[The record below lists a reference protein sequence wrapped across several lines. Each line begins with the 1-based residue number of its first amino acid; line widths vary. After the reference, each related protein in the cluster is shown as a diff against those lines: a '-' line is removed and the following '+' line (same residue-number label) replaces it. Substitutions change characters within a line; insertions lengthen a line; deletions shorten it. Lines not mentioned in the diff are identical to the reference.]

1 MRIALVSPYDLGVP
15 GGVQSHVVH
24 LAAALRELGDQ
35 VDLVA
40 PGRPQPSEEG
50 VARHLPVGRTVPVP
64 FNGSVAPIALGPGA
78 ALRTRRALVQLRPDV
93 IHVHEP
99 IVPVVGIAA
108 ATSGVAP
115 VVGTVHAWADRAV
128 AYRAIRPVARW
139 VLRHL
144 AVAVAVSGAAADF
157 HARALGTTPDTFD
170 VVPNGVDLARFRHA
184 VDVRTE
190 REGDEVRLL
199 FVGRLERRKGL
210 LVLLEAFQRL
220 AAERDDVVL
229 DVVGEGSERAR
240 AEAMLPMP
248 LRDRVRFHGRVDDT
262 ELAARLAGCD
272 LYVSPALGGESF
284 GIVLLEA
291 MAAGATVLASDLPG
305 YRSVVTDA
313 IDGRLVPPGDPAA
326 LAAAAGALLDEPGQR
341 RRLAAAGR
349 AQAEAHDWSVV
360 AAALRRRYERALEVG
375 AA

>member
-24 LAAALRELGDQ
+24 LAAALRERGDQ
-35 VDLVA
+35 VDLIA
-40 PGRPQPSEEG
+40 PGRPQHGEVD

-78 ALRTRRALVQLRPDV
+78 AARTRRALAQLHPDV

-128 AYRAIRPVARW
+128 AYRAIRPVARR
-139 VLRHL
+139 VMGHL
-144 AVAVAVSGAAADF
+144 AVAVAVSAVAADF
-157 HARALGTTPDTFD
+157 HARALGMSPDRFD
-170 VVPNGVDLARFRHA
+170 IVPNGVDLARFRRA
-184 VDVRTE
+184 VDTRAE
-190 REGDEVRLL
+190 RDDDEARLL

-210 LVLLEAFQRL
+210 LVLLEAFERL
-220 AAERDDVVL
+220 AAARDDVVL
-229 DVVGEGSERAR
+229 DVVGEGSEHAR
-240 AEAMLPMP
+240 AASMIPVP

-262 ELAARLAGCD
+262 ELAARLAACD
-272 LYVSPALGGESF
+272 LYASPALGGESF

-291 MAAGATVLASDLPG
+291 MAAGAAVLASDLPG
-305 YRSVVTDA
+305 YRSVVTDGV
-313 IDGRLVPPGDPAA
+313 DGRLVPPGDPAA
-326 LAAAAGALLDEPGQR
+326 LAAAADALLDHPEQR
-341 RRLAAAGR
+341 ERLAAAGR
-349 AQAEAHDWSVV
+349 AQAEAHDWPVV
-360 AAALRRRYERALEVG
+360 AAALRQRYEHALEEG
-375 AA
+375 AG